1 MLEITRTPDGRLL
14 VSTNRFSEEVDTE
27 EEARRFLTAKGW
39 GNLSITK
46 ALHRLNEAEGTAAPL
61 QGWTVRRPEPAPV
74 AEKAA
79 EPARPRRKKAAE
91 PPTPEPTPE
100 EEKPPAHR
108 KRRSRRKAAAEPAV
122 ETATPPTAEAAP
134 EPVAEPVP
142 EPAPEAPA
150 RKPRK
155 PRKSRA
161 KAAPEPVVE
170 ASPAPEPELA
180 REEPE
185 KKPRRAA
192 RKKAE
197 RAAAPAD
204 PAVHH
209 AAELARAL
217 RERERAVLPFARGPW
232 TELRQAAERMLA
244 CLEGREPGK

>member
-27 EEARRFLTAKGW
+27 EEARRVLTAKGW

-79 EPARPRRKKAAE
+79 APARPRRKKAAGT
-91 PPTPEPTPE
+91 PAPEPREE
-100 EEKPPAHR
+100 EEKPPAPR
-108 KRRSRRKAAAEPAV
+108 KRRSRKKAAAEPV
-122 ETATPPTAEAAP
+122 EVAAAPPTVEAAP

-142 EPAPEAPA
+142 EPAPEAPV

-161 KAAPEPVVE
+161 KAAPEP
-170 ASPAPEPELA
+170 
-180 REEPE
+180 
-185 KKPRRAA
+185 AA
-192 RKKAE
+192 V
-197 RAAAPAD
+197 PVD

-232 TELRQAAERMLA
+232 TELRETAERVLA
-244 CLEGREPGK
+244 CLEGREPGKG